1 MLDIERVLRQER
13 LLRALT
19 GLNQKAFE
27 ALMPKF
33 SEMYEQTRQ
42 TQPRQRALGGGRK
55 ARLQTTQAKLFF
67 ILFYFKCYPTFDLAG
82 VIFEMHRS
90 GAHEWMHRLQPVLE
104 ATLGKIMMLPERQL
118 DNITAFRERFP
129 EVRRVMID
137 GTERPI
143 QRPQDPKQQ
152 TLNYS
157 GIEETAYSQTLD
169 RSR

>member
-1 MLDIERVLRQER
+1 
-13 LLRALT
+13 
-19 GLNQKAFE
+19 
-27 ALMPKF
+27 
-33 SEMYEQTRQ
+33 
-42 TQPRQRALGGGRK
+42 
-55 ARLQTTQAKLFF
+55 LQTTQAKLFF